1 MGRKISKSIKKQ
13 ILNIVFLLLLIS
25 VTLVILFLSN
35 RELDFV
41 SIGDFFARSRPW
53 YIVAAFA
60 CMFGYIFFEA
70 LSLFIICRTLK
81 HKCSPFSAFVYA
93 SADVYY
99 SAITPSAAGGQPAS
113 AYYMS
118 RDGMSGGAAT
128 FALILNIIGYT
139 AAIIILGAAAFIIN
153 SAMFADFA
161 SFTKILIIVGA
172 VIQLVLLAFFI
183 ACMFCSRAMLKCGN
197 GIISLLGKIR
207 IVKDIEKWRGKWSG
221 AIERYRG
228 SFSVI
233 KKHGWL
239 FPVVIFINVLQRA
252 SQILITCFVCKAVVA
267 DVPFIDIVVMQ
278 TYVTL
283 GYNSIPL
290 PGGVGAFEYIYLQ
303 VFTLRFDKAFL
314 IVAMMVTRAISYY
327 ISLIFSGIATISY
340 HYAIGRRKAK
350 QIIEDTSA
358 KTEEMPVSDEPPRKW
373 LTAAK
378 TTPTKVQR
386 FIYRRYIGALFLRV
400 ATSRVVSKAMGKY
413 LDSRFSR
420 RHIKKFIKRHEIDIT
435 QFEKSDYLS
444 FNSFF
449 TRVIKPELRPF
460 DFEPQSFVAPCDGL
474 LSVYEVT
481 PESTLFIKGFT
492 YTIGTLLKNEE
503 LGNNYRGGFCFVFRL
518 TVKDYHRYFYFD
530 ECDKE
535 ENVFIK
541 GRLHTVQ
548 HVALNAR
555 KVFTENCREYS
566 VMHTKNFG
574 DVIQVE
580 VGALGVGRIV
590 NYHGVGH
597 FNRGEEK
604 GRFEYGG
611 STIIVIT
618 QKDKIEL
625 DTELLEN
632 TANGLETI
640 VRCGERIGTAKE
652 GML

>member
-1 MGRKISKSIKKQ
+1 M
-13 ILNIVFLLLLIS
+13 
-25 VTLVILFLSN
+25 
-35 RELDFV
+35 
-41 SIGDFFARSRPW
+41 
-53 YIVAAFA
+53 
-60 CMFGYIFFEA
+60 
-70 LSLFIICRTLK
+70 
-81 HKCSPFSAFVYA
+81 
-93 SADVYY
+93 
-99 SAITPSAAGGQPAS
+99 
-113 AYYMS
+113 
-118 RDGMSGGAAT
+118 
-128 FALILNIIGYT
+128 
-139 AAIIILGAAAFIIN
+139 
-153 SAMFADFA
+153 
-161 SFTKILIIVGA
+161 
-172 VIQLVLLAFFI
+172 
-183 ACMFCSRAMLKCGN
+183 
-197 GIISLLGKIR
+197 
-207 IVKDIEKWRGKWSG
+207 
-221 AIERYRG
+221 
-228 SFSVI
+228 
-233 KKHGWL
+233 
-239 FPVVIFINVLQRA
+239 
-252 SQILITCFVCKAVVA
+252 
-267 DVPFIDIVVMQ
+267 
-278 TYVTL
+278 
-283 GYNSIPL
+283 
-290 PGGVGAFEYIYLQ
+290 
-303 VFTLRFDKAFL
+303 
-314 IVAMMVTRAISYY
+314 
-327 ISLIFSGIATISY
+327 
-340 HYAIGRRKAK
+340 
-350 QIIEDTSA
+350 
-358 KTEEMPVSDEPPRKW
+358 
-373 LTAAK
+373 
-378 TTPTKVQR
+378 
-386 FIYRRYIGALFLRV
+386 
-400 ATSRVVSKAMGKY
+400 VSKVMGKY